1 MKEKTLII
9 LGGNSK
15 LVTKLLEHN
24 LFNLYKKI
32 IIISHRKYNGKLDFD
47 IIEFLDP
54 KLLEKTLE
62 NIISSEQFEFD
73 LIISNTP
80 PQNSDFKNSNILEW
94 SMATLKI
101 MKKNSLNK
109 KFRKLI
115 YTGSCLPLLPFYHD
129 GFYKKLKNNEMTTF
143 IKLDLKLNKNQTYI
157 ILPPL
162 KFKSDK
168 KINLIFDNYE
178 KWALIL
184 KEELGFNNS
193 IVFPRGIVGIITKIL
208 FFIKFRIL

>member
-1 MKEKTLII
+1 MKEKALII

-15 LVTKLLEHN
+15 LISKLLEYN
-24 LFNLYKKI
+24 LFKLYKKI
-32 IIISHRKYNGKLDFD
+32 ILISHRKYNGKLNFE

-62 NIISSEQFEFD
+62 NIISSDQFEFD

-80 PQNSDFKNSNILEW
+80 PQNSNFQNSNTLEW

-101 MKKNSLNK
+101 MKMNTLTK
-109 KFRKLI
+109 KFRRLI
-115 YTGSCLPLLPFYHD
+115 YTGSCLPLLPFYHES
-129 GFYKKLKNNEMTTF
+129 FYKTLKNNEMKSF
-143 IKLDLKLNKNQTYI
+143 IKLNLRLNKNQTYI

-168 KINLIFDNYE
+168 RINPIFDNYE

-184 KEELGFNNS
+184 KEELNYNNS
-193 IVFPRGIVGIITKIL
+193 IVYPRGIVGIITKIL
-208 FFIKFRIL
+208 FFIKFRKI